1 MKKTRYTEQEMQA
14 AYNAWEQSGLSKKEY
29 CQKNNLPRSA
39 FFYWIKKLGSKGNR
53 SSNSFQEIKIPKAGA
68 VPGIGAPQIEI
79 EYPSGVKLKL
89 YQQAEAS
96 WIKGI
101 I

>member
-14 AYNAWEQSGLSKKEY
+14 AYHAWQQSGLSKKAF
-29 CQKNNLPRSA
+29 CQKSNLPRSA
-39 FFYWIKKLGSKGNR
+39 FFYWIKKLNSKEKPILGN
-53 SSNSFQEIKIPKAGA
+53 FQEIKIPKAKA
-68 VPGIGAPQIEI
+68 TPVPEMPQIEI

-89 YQQAEAS
+89 YQQADAS
-96 WIKGI
+96 WIRGI

>member
-14 AYNAWEQSGLSKKEY
+14 AYNAWQQSGLSKKTF
-29 CQKNNLPRSA
+29 CQKSNLPRSA
-39 FFYWIKKLGSKGNR
+39 FFYWIKKLNSKEKQ
-53 SSNSFQEIKIPKAGA
+53 SANSFQEIKIPKTEATFSLQ
-68 VPGIGAPQIEI
+68 VPQIEI

-89 YQQAEAS
+89 YQQVDAS
-96 WIKGI
+96 WVKAI